1 MLVGVKSFLIKPNHR
16 PCKAGAT
23 EKVQLLS
30 RGVLCLEPPFPEPV
44 LLDHPA
50 PSTWLRKMK
59 NKTIVR
65 HYLTCVMMAII
76 KKRKKGKEREW

>member
-50 PSTWLRKMK
+50 PSTWPAETPL
-59 NKTIVR
+59 
-65 HYLTCVMMAII
+65 CFP
-76 KKRKKGKEREW
+76 EWTLSLH